1 MKQTQKMNKNIKD
14 IENKGLLKAFLKNE
28 YPRYM
33 SKDFSEKVM
42 TDIYSQKTNNSAKTY
57 LIRVASALVFG
68 IFTLAL
74 MDNML
79 SEDIQYTRTDINTE
93 VSAPSR
99 NVSNQ
104 IEECKK
110 VNDKEPASDII
121 ECK

>member
-1 MKQTQKMNKNIKD
+1 MNKNIKD

-42 TDIYSQKTNNSAKTY
+42 TDIYSEKTNNSAKTY

-79 SEDIQYTRTDINTE
+79 SKDIQYTQTNINTE

-99 NVSNQ
+99 NVSSQ

-110 VNDKEPASDII
+110 VNDKESASDII

>member
-1 MKQTQKMNKNIKD
+1 MNKNIRD

-68 IFTLAL
+68 IFTLTL
-74 MDNML
+74 MDNMVKMRAKPMRKCTAL
-79 SEDIQYTRTDINTE
+79 KIKPSI
-93 VSAPSR
+93 VST
-99 NVSNQ
+99 
-104 IEECKK
+104 I
-110 VNDKEPASDII
+110 
-121 ECK
+121 

>member
-1 MKQTQKMNKNIKD
+1 MNRNIKD

-33 SKDFSEKVM
+33 SKNFSEKVM
-42 TDIYSQKTNNSAKTY
+42 TDVYFQKTDNITKTY
-57 LIRVASALVFG
+57 LIRIASALVFG

-74 MDNML
+74 MENML
-79 SEDIQYTRTDINTE
+79 NEDIQYTQTDINTE
-93 VSAPSR
+93 LSSPSH

-110 VNDKEPASDII
+110 VIDKEPASDII

>member
-1 MKQTQKMNKNIKD
+1 MNKNIKD
-14 IENKGLLKAFLKNE
+14 IENKGLLKAFLRNE

-79 SEDIQYTRTDINTE
+79 SEDIKYTKTTIDGDSMT
-93 VSAPSR
+93 PSR
-99 NVSNQ
+99 NVSTQ
-104 IEECKK
+104 IDDCK
-110 VNDKEPASDII
+110 NIDDKSARSDII